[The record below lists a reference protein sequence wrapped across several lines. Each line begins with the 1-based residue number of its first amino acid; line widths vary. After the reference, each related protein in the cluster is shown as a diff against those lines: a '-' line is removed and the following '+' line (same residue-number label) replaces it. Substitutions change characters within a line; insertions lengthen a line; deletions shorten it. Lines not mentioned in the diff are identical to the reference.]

1 MRQKP
6 DQFDA
11 STPLFNLIMHW
22 LSKQLM
28 TFRVAIVSIL
38 FLNSRIISLAAVAD
52 ESAADSR
59 SIGKSS
65 FVLAIRVR
73 I

>member
-1 MRQKP
+1 
-6 DQFDA
+6 
-11 STPLFNLIMHW
+11 MHW